1 MVEMKRNGD
10 ETGEK
15 RRLKTMTAEERKEIA
30 VKAVKNAGQQEN
42 DGSRTIPMAE
52 RF

>member
-30 VKAVKNAGQQEN
+30 VKAVKTRWAT
-42 DGSRTIPMAE
+42 RK
-52 RF
+52 